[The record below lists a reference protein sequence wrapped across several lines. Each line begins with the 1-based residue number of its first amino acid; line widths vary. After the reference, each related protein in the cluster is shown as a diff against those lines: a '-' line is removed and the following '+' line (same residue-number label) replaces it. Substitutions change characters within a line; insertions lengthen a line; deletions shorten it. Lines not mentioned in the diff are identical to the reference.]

1 MGDYMAKYGIIIVL
15 MVVYMI
21 FSLWIGYYFKQKA
34 QKGVSEYYVAKREI
48 PGWVVSLAFYSTFIS
63 TNTYIGQAGAA
74 FKFGLTWIWQAVI
87 WTIFCIIS
95 WHVLGP
101 RLRNQTARLGS
112 MTLPDYFD
120 FRYQSP
126 LSKHIRVLAAVII
139 IFSTLWYMVAIAK
152 GCAHLL
158 DSILGVPYWA
168 GAIVVIFLTA
178 LYTIWGGMYSVL
190 WTDAMQGIIM
200 FFVAIIMAAVPFL
213 YVGDIGA
220 VFEAM
225 KNTTHVTAAG
235 KPIGSGLLEFGAL
248 VAPAYVLGIAASVGI
263 KQVAEPRCLIRFY
276 SIKDKAAMKTAM
288 LWTPILMGVSLIC
301 VFGIGA
307 YVHAMVDGKE
317 AAMLMKNTDKVIGYM
332 LDKYNNSWVS
342 GICIIGLF
350 AAGMSSLASVTL
362 IVGTACVQDIRNIM
376 GQPLE
381 ASRTIVWTKIAM
393 FVYCVLVFIVTI
405 KPPAGI
411 VELTAFSGAIFG
423 ASYFPAVFGGLYWRW
438 GTGHGAFY
446 SMLAGLLS
454 CIIWRYF
461 IRFDVPG
468 MKDIHEIFPSFIL
481 SIIVFVV
488 VSRMTQQYVPGKE
501 RLDQVFG
508 TPPSGTDTAS
518 RGPDG
523 STCCRP

>member
-1 MGDYMAKYGIIIVL
+1 MMGDYLSKYGVIIAMMI
-15 MVVYMI
+15 VYMA
-21 FSLWIGYYFKQKA
+21 FSLWIGYYFKNKA

-126 LSKHIRVLAAVII
+126 LSRHIRVLAAVII

-158 DSILGVPYWA
+158 DSILGIPYWA
-168 GAIVVIFLTA
+168 GAFAVIFLTT
-178 LYTIWGGMYSVL
+178 LYTVWGGMYSVL

-200 FFVAIIMAAVPFL
+200 FFVAILMAAVPFL
-213 YVGDIGA
+213 YVGDFGA

-225 KNTTHVTAAG
+225 RTTTHLTAAG

-288 LWTPILMGVSLIC
+288 LWTPILMGISLIC

-307 YVHAMVDGKE
+307 YVHAMVDSQE

-332 LDKYNNSWVS
+332 LDKYNSTWLS
-342 GICIIGLF
+342 GFCIVGLF

-362 IVGTACVQDIRNIM
+362 IVGTACVQDIRNVI
-376 GQPLE
+376 GRPLT
-381 ASRTIVWTKIAM
+381 AGATIVWTKIAM
-393 FVYCVLVFIVTI
+393 VAYCVLVFVVTI

-423 ASYFPAVFGGLYWRW
+423 ASYFPAVYGGLYWRW

-454 CIIWRYF
+454 CIVWRYF

-468 MKDIHEIFPSFIL
+468 MKDIHEIFPAFVI
-481 SIIVFVV
+481 SIVIFVV
-488 VSRMTQQYVPGKE
+488 VSKLTSQYAPSEE
-501 RLDQVFG
+501 RLNQVFEKAG
-508 TPPSGTDTAS
+508 GAQPPA
-518 RGPDG
+518 GPKPVHPAG
-523 STCCRP
+523 

>member
-1 MGDYMAKYGIIIVL
+1 MGEYLSKNFVILVL
-15 MVVYMI
+15 MFVYVV
-21 FSLWIGYYFKQKA
+21 FSLWIGYYFKNKA
-34 QKGVSEYYVAKREI
+34 TKGVSEYYVAKREI

-112 MTLPDYFD
+112 VTLPDYFD
-120 FRYQSP
+120 YRYQS
-126 LSKHIRVLAAVII
+126 SMSRNIRVLAAVII
-139 IFSTLWYMVAIAK
+139 VFSTIWYMVAIAK

-158 DSILGVPYWA
+158 DSILGIPYWA
-168 GAIVVIFLTA
+168 GAFGVIFLTA

-213 YVGDIGA
+213 FVGDFNA

-225 KNTTHVTAAG
+225 RTTTHLTAAG
-235 KPIGSGLLEFGAL
+235 KPLGSGLMEFGAL
-248 VAPAYVLGIAASVGI
+248 VAPAYVMGIAAAVGI

-301 VFGIGA
+301 VFGLGA
-307 YVHAMVDGKE
+307 FVHAMVDNKE
-317 AAMLMKNTDKVIGYM
+317 AAMLMKSTDKVIGFM

-362 IVGTACVQDIRNIM
+362 IVGTACVQDIRNTL
-376 GQPLE
+376 GKPLN
-381 ASRTIVWTKIAM
+381 ASQTIVWTKIAM
-393 FVYCVLVFIVTI
+393 FVYCVLVFVVTI

-423 ASYFPAVFGGLYWRW
+423 ASYFPAVYGGLYWRW
-438 GTGHGAFY
+438 GTGHGAFW
-446 SMLAGLLS
+446 SMLVGLVA
-454 CIIWRYF
+454 CVVWRYF
-461 IRFDVPG
+461 IRFSVAG
-468 MKDIHEIFPSFIL
+468 MKDIHEIFPAFII
-481 SIIVFVV
+481 SILVFIV
-488 VSRMTQQYVPGKE
+488 VSKMTQQYAPSKE

-508 TPPSGTDTAS
+508 VDGAGEGQPAKSSGTTA
-518 RGPDG
+518 
-523 STCCRP
+523 